1 MSDDWTT
8 NADQDGIEA
17 DRERPPPGPDVARE
31 LRLRSEPPRVTRLS
45 RKVLIGVGA
54 VTAAGLGGALVL
66 ALQTKDGKREA
77 QELYTTGHKVAADGL
92 NALPTNYASIPKLG
106 PRLPGDFGRAM
117 LNQAGRGTPQ
127 AGGTTTIPGAA
138 AAAPPNPVA
147 QRRLQEDEAATRGG
161 VFAARAGS
169 ETAQSTEREAGAALP
184 SFDAS
189 GAATG
194 PTAATTP
201 PAAEHKVAFLAAAP
215 DRKTINS
222 GTLQPPASPYVVQA
236 GSIIPAALISGVRSD
251 LPGQVIAQVRE
262 TVYDSPTGRL
272 PLIPQGAR
280 LIGTYDNDVAAGQ
293 SRVLIAWTRLIL
305 PDGRSLTLDRM
316 PAADAAGQSGLEDR
330 TDYHWGGL
338 FRAALVSTLLG
349 IGAQSGT
356 SNSTGDLTRAVQQGA
371 SDSISRTGR
380 QVVDSELGRPPTITI
395 WPGMPVNVMVTRDLI
410 LAPAGTS
417 E

>member
-8 NADQDGIEA
+8 DADQDGIEA
-17 DRERPPPGPDVARE
+17 DRERPRPGPDVARE

-54 VTAAGLGGALVL
+54 VTAASLGGALVL

-106 PRLPGDFGRAM
+106 PPLPGDFGHAM
-117 LNQAGRGTPQ
+117 LKQAARGMPPPE
-127 AGGTTTIPGAA
+127 GGTMRGAA
-138 AAAPPNPVA
+138 AVATPNPVA
-147 QRRLQEDEAATRGG
+147 QRRMQEDEAATRGG

-169 ETAQSTEREAGAALP
+169 ETAQSTERELGAALP
-184 SFDAS
+184 SLDAS

-201 PAAEHKVAFLAAAP
+201 SAAEHKAAFLAAAP
-215 DRKTINS
+215 DRKTINP
-222 GTLQPPASPYVVQA
+222 GTLAPPASPYIVQA
-236 GSIIPAALISGVRSD
+236 GSIIPAALVSGVRSD

-262 TVYDSPTGRL
+262 TVYDSPTGRV

-356 SNSTGDLTRAVQQGA
+356 SNSTGDLTRAIQQGA
-371 SDSISRTGR
+371 SDSIARTGR
-380 QVVDSELGRPPTITI
+380 QVVDRELGRPPTITI
-395 WPGMPVNVMVTRDLI
+395 RPGMPVNVMVTRDLI
-410 LAPAGTS
+410 LAPASTS